1 MWKLYLYEE
10 FKPDENSIAIV
21 GFPGMGLVGKTSVDY
36 VIRSLNSR
44 HIASIYGTRF
54 PAHLLVKQGGIGN
67 MYRVDLF
74 YARKDGLGIYIV
86 TGDTQPANDSD
97 QHSLAGFIISRLKRF
112 GVREV
117 IATAAYVSDA
127 IVPTR
132 KVYVVGN
139 NSEEIKKY
147 VSKGAEALNEGL
159 ISGINGIIV
168 GWATLYKI
176 NSVCLLGE
184 TWRSIVELN
193 YIDYKAA
200 SLIVSIINDVWNLN
214 IDLSD
219 LIEKGNMVEK
229 EVMNMVERYTQQRKG
244 KEGSE
249 RMPYYIT

>member
-10 FKPDENSIAIV
+10 IEPSENSIAIV

-36 VIRSLNSR
+36 IIKSLNSR
-44 HIASIYGTRF
+44 HVASIYGTRF
-54 PAHLLVKQGGIGN
+54 PAHLLIKHGGIGD
-67 MYRVDLF
+67 MYKVDLF
-74 YARKDGLGIYIV
+74 YAKKNGLGIYIV
-86 TGDTQPANDSD
+86 TGDTQPPSDSD
-97 QHSLAGFIISRLKRF
+97 QHSLARFIVSRLKRF
-112 GVREV
+112 GVKEV
-117 IATAAYVSDA
+117 IAAAAYVSDA

-132 KVYVVGN
+132 KIYVVGN
-139 NSEEIKKY
+139 NSKEIQKY
-147 VSKGAEALNEGL
+147 VLRGAETLNEGV

-200 SLIVSIINDVWNLN
+200 SLIVNIINDVWNLN
-214 IDLSD
+214 IDLRD
-219 LIEKGNMVEK
+219 LIEKGDMVEK
-229 EVMNMVERYTQQRKG
+229 EVINIVERYAQQRQG
-244 KEGSE
+244 REGSE